1 MPYRIDTLEALYR
14 RFRADQ
20 NDGLL
25 SGHRYSHPVGAA
37 VTALRLAHEE
47 QDLQRAEREDR
58 IRFVWEYEYDW
69 DIDNLETEEPWRTK
83 TLEKL
88 QSGEWEVLWC
98 RAETP
103 TRTCPHCGQTMPD
116 DHDSDWETAGSL
128 GGIVVDVGDENDYRR
143 EVERELADEAGV
155 I

>member
-1 MPYRIDTLEALYR
+1 
-14 RFRADQ
+14 
-20 NDGLL
+20 
-25 SGHRYSHPVGAA
+25 
-37 VTALRLAHEE
+37 LAHEE

-98 RAETP
+98 RAEKP
-103 TRTCPHCGQTMPD
+103 TRECPHCHQPMPAD
-116 DHDSDWETAGSL
+116 QESAWETAESL
-128 GGIVVDVGDENDYRR
+128 GGIVIDVADENGYKR
-143 EVERELADEAGV
+143 EVERDLASEAGV